1 MKIPMIIHYCWF
13 GGKPLPYHAIKCID
27 SWKKYCP
34 DFEFICWDESK
45 IDQFDNQ
52 FLSQAIEA
60 RKWAFAADYVR
71 LMALYNFGGIYL
83 DTDVE
88 FIRQPFEF
96 MDNDVFLGF
105 ECQDRIATAVIGSI
119 QGHSFIK
126 KLAEEY
132 SERSLLLIDGSI
144 DYTPN
149 VVYFTQELINR
160 GLKTDNTLQ
169 NIGGIAIYPSEFFSP
184 KSLDT
189 GKIHATDNTCAIH
202 HFNASWL
209 PIKKRINMRIAQIIG
224 PELTK
229 FIKKAARRSSHE

>member
-105 ECQDRIATAVIGSI
+105 ECQDRKS
-119 QGHSFIK
+119 
-126 KLAEEY
+126 
-132 SERSLLLIDGSI
+132 
-144 DYTPN
+144 
-149 VVYFTQELINR
+149 VV
-160 GLKTDNTLQ
+160 
-169 NIGGIAIYPSEFFSP
+169 
-184 KSLDT
+184 
-189 GKIHATDNTCAIH
+189 
-202 HFNASWL
+202 
-209 PIKKRINMRIAQIIG
+209 
-224 PELTK
+224 
-229 FIKKAARRSSHE
+229 